1 MPKTP
6 LKVLIVMTSH
16 GLLGDTG
23 RPTGL
28 WLEELAVPYY
38 ALDAGAEVTLASIAG
53 GEVPLDPQSIRG
65 TGDIPP
71 EVQRFLDDAN
81 AMTALKTTLSL
92 DQLDTTAY
100 DAIFLPGGHGT
111 MWDFPGNAPLAAAIS
126 KAHDAGRVIAA
137 VCHGVAGL
145 VSATRRDDRPVVE
158 GKRISSFTDAEEEAA
173 GLTSVVPFLLETRL
187 RELGARIEK
196 APNFQ
201 PFAVRDGGLITGQNP
216 ASAGHVVQPVVQ
228 ALGEQ
233 RPSSR

>member
-71 EVQRFLDDAN
+71 
-81 AMTALKTTLSL
+81 KCS
-92 DQLDTTAY
+92 
-100 DAIFLPGGHGT
+100 
-111 MWDFPGNAPLAAAIS
+111 DFSMMLM
-126 KAHDAGRVIAA
+126 
-137 VCHGVAGL
+137 
-145 VSATRRDDRPVVE
+145 
-158 GKRISSFTDAEEEAA
+158 
-173 GLTSVVPFLLETRL
+173 
-187 RELGARIEK
+187 
-196 APNFQ
+196 Q
-201 PFAVRDGGLITGQNP
+201 
-216 ASAGHVVQPVVQ
+216 
-228 ALGEQ
+228 
-233 RPSSR
+233 

>member
-1 MPKTP
+1 MPKA
-6 LKVLIVMTSH
+6 LIVMTSH
-16 GLLGDTG
+16 GQLGNTG

-38 ALDAGAEVTLASIAG
+38 ALDAEAEMTLASIAG

-65 TGDIPP
+65 TGDIPS

-81 AMTALKTTLSL
+81 AMMALKTTPSL
-92 DQLDTTAY
+92 KQLDATAY

-111 MWDFPGNAPLAAAIS
+111 MWDFPGDAPLAAAIS
-126 KAHDAGRVIAA
+126 RAHDAGSVIAA

-145 VSATRRDDRPVVE
+145 VSATRGDDRPFVE

-187 RELGARIEK
+187 RKLGALIEK

-201 PFAVRDGGLITGQNP
+201 PFAVRDGRLITGQNP
-216 ASAGHVVQPVVQ
+216 ASANQVVQLILQ
-228 ALGEQ
+228 ALNEQ
-233 RPSSR
+233 PPLSR